1 MQFIY
6 GVSAFLASHH
16 FSRRHPCSIPTNS
29 ATYPSIVYESALFS
43 QSNDGDD
50 NFDLDFSSE
59 TFSERVAKIPLA
71 KPLRNR
77 IRNRRK
83 KDAMRGSTFKPKKK
97 PKLPP
102 LTARRRRV
110 NEVVDDDKNQ
120 FLSDSIDSFLAGDYA
135 HPFSPDA
142 AAPHPLLTAGE
153 TVDVSLR
160 ALRQLNDPYPFHGA
174 AVFLRFCMPLT
185 RGERWGG
192 GDPWKD
198 LLRSSLTPSML
209 ARNLRASPLFSCL
222 LDWTSLDVTEGVS
235 NPNHTYFIT
244 GSQNDI
250 TYVNAGLFFEAGS
263 PTIAHFVLKKMGTTW
278 FIDSVFVGMADKVW
292 FSKMDDEEF
301 LDL

>member
-1 MQFIY
+1 MMHFIN
-6 GVSAFLASHH
+6 GVSAFLVSHYFQH
-16 FSRRHPCSIPTNS
+16 RHSCSMPTNS
-29 ATYPSIVYESALFS
+29 VKYLSIAQKSALCS
-43 QSNDGDD
+43 QSDNSDE

-59 TFSERVAKIPLA
+59 TFSERVSKIPLA
-71 KPLRNR
+71 KPLRDR

-83 KDAMRGSTFKPKKK
+83 KDAMRGSSFRPKKK
-97 PKLPP
+97 QKQPP

-110 NEVVDDDKNQ
+110 NEVADEGKNQ
-120 FLSDSIDSFLAGDYA
+120 FLSDAIDSFLAGDYA

-160 ALRQLNDPYPFHGA
+160 ALRQLNEPYPSHGA

-235 NPNHTYFIT
+235 NPMPSYFIT
-244 GSQNDI
+244 GLQSDV

-263 PTIAHFVLKKMGTTW
+263 PTIAHFVLKKIGTTW
-278 FIDSVFVGMADKVW
+278 FIDSVLIGTVECKHW
-292 FSKMDDEEF
+292 LSKMDDEE
-301 LDL
+301 L

>member
-1 MQFIY
+1 MTMNT
-6 GVSAFLASHH
+6 VNP
-16 FSRRHPCSIPTNS
+16 RSI
-29 ATYPSIVYESALFS
+29 AHESALFS
-43 QSNDGDD
+43 QSDKGEDS
-50 NFDLDFSSE
+50 FDLDFSSE
-59 TFSERVAKIPLA
+59 TFSERVSKIPLA

-83 KDAMRGSTFKPKKK
+83 KDAMRGSTFRPKKK
-97 PKLPP
+97 PKQPP
-102 LTARRRRV
+102 PTARRRV
-110 NEVVDDDKNQ
+110 NEVADEDKNQ
-120 FLSDSIDSFLAGDYA
+120 FLSDAIDSFLAGDYA

-160 ALRQLNDPYPFHGA
+160 ALRQLNEPYPCHGA

-222 LDWTSLDVTEGVS
+222 LDWTSLDVTEGAS
-235 NPNHTYFIT
+235 NPNPSYFIT
-244 GSQNDI
+244 GRQCDV

-278 FIDSVFVGMADKVW
+278 FIDSVLVGTAEYKDW
-292 FSKMDDEEF
+292 FSKLDDEEL